1 MHEQRGFT
9 GVPAVRRRRAPRRF
23 LTTGLTA
30 LLTATGAVVVTAQ
43 PAVAAPAR
51 WVLPTSVSYTDA
63 RQQGAT
69 FTTTEADVPVGTLE
83 TAGVKHTTRAYLT
96 FDLTPYQGKE
106 IIDATLRTG
115 ESAVADCDR
124 PRELELWRTD
134 SPATAP
140 TWDDA
145 PTVREK
151 VGDLGPTAP
160 CPAAHLELPLTRT
173 VQQAVDAGRG
183 SLTLM
188 VRVPGEH
195 EENKHHGRRL
205 RTPGISL
212 TANAAPDVPG
222 ALTVAGRDCAG
233 DHVVDTAT
241 PTLTA
246 DVTDPD
252 ASGTGLVEQVT
263 ATFAWWPVDRPDER
277 TEWTS
282 GTFSAPRRFQYT
294 VPAGAMVDGGRYA
307 FAVRAA
313 DQHATSAWS
322 AECRFAVDTT
332 SPAQPT
338 VSSTDYPA
346 DDGWY
351 GGPGIPGQFTFS
363 AGGDTDTVRFRYTVF
378 GQPATDV
385 AADVPG
391 GSATVT
397 LTPDRDG
404 PRTLTV
410 EAVDLAGN
418 RSTPTSYVFRVR
430 TTSPTITDA
439 DPTAGFGQ
447 PRTLT
452 FAPRMDDVV
461 EYTYRLD
468 DGPEQTVPATAD
480 GTATVTITP
489 TKPGYNTVYVRSRT
503 AGDLPSGEGSYR
515 FHLATKPTVSSV
527 EYPINKFQGA
537 VAGTPGTFVLQA
549 GMPGVTEFVY
559 SFDGRPAQTV
569 AAGTDGSAS
578 VGYTPTTAGIH
589 RVTVYTR
596 TADGTVSETFSGT
609 FYASRAS

>member
-1 MHEQRGFT
+1 M
-9 GVPAVRRRRAPRRF
+9 PAVRRRRAPRRF

-43 PAVAAPAR
+43 PAAAAPVR

-63 RQQGAT
+63 RQQGAA
-69 FTTTEADVPVGTLE
+69 FTATEADVPVGTLV

-96 FDLTPYQGKE
+96 FDLTPYRGKE

-134 SPATAP
+134 SPAAAP

-173 VQQAVDAGRG
+173 VQQAVDAGRD

-188 VRVPGEH
+188 IRVPGDH

-205 RTPGISL
+205 RIPGISL

-222 ALTVAGRDCAG
+222 ALTVAGRACGG
-233 DHVVDTAT
+233 DQVVGTAT
-241 PTLTA
+241 PTISA
-246 DVTDPD
+246 EVTDPD
-252 ASGTGLVEQVT
+252 AAPSNAEPVT
-263 ATFAWWPVDRPDER
+263 ATFAWWPVTDPTRR
-277 TEWTS
+277 TESTS
-282 GTFSAPRRFQYT
+282 PAKAAGSIFQYT
-294 VPAGAMVDGGRYA
+294 VPADAMVDGGSYA

-313 DQHATSAWS
+313 DQHASSAWS
-322 AECRFAVDTT
+322 AECRFTVDTT

-363 AGGDTDTVRFRYTVF
+363 AGGDTDTVRFRYSIS

-391 GSATVT
+391 SSATVT
-397 LTPDRDG
+397 ITPDRDG

-410 EAVDLAGN
+410 EAIDLAGN
-418 RSTPTSYVFRVR
+418 RSPATSYVFRVR

-439 DPTAGFGQ
+439 NPTAGYGQ

-452 FAPRMDDVV
+452 FAPRMEDVI

-468 DGPEQTVPATAD
+468 DGPEQTVPAAAD

-489 TKPGYNTVYVRSRT
+489 AKPGYTTVYVRSRT
-503 AGDLPSGEGSYR
+503 AGDLPSGEGTYR

-537 VAGTPGTFVLQA
+537 VAGTPGTFVFQA

-559 SFDGRPAQTV
+559 SLDGRPAETV
-569 AAGTDGSAS
+569 AAGADGSAS
-578 VGYTPTTAGIH
+578 VAYTPMTAGIR

-596 TADGTVSETFSGT
+596 TGDGTVSETFSGT
-609 FYASRAS
+609 FYVSRAS